1 MKTQLIETLGEDSL
15 ILPAQI
21 ESGLAANDRLKYY
34 LTLLQVARSHADQP
48 DQPASSLK
56 PERLVAGIRDS
67 ALDLVVGATHKEGL
81 SYRLPGSNHLMSAI
95 ADDAQIMAAP
105 VDSASKERLK
115 RLLDAL
121 PKAEAN
127 LIEGSAIDNITRADS
142 DQGDSLHRLVT
153 DLHKQLN

>member
-67 ALDLVVGATHKEGL
+67 ALDLVVGRHTRRGCL
-81 SYRLPGSNHLMSAI
+81 I
-95 ADDAQIMAAP
+95 DFP
-105 VDSASKERLK
+105 VL
-115 RLLDAL
+115 
-121 PKAEAN
+121 
-127 LIEGSAIDNITRADS
+127 T
-142 DQGDSLHRLVT
+142 T
-153 DLHKQLN
+153 